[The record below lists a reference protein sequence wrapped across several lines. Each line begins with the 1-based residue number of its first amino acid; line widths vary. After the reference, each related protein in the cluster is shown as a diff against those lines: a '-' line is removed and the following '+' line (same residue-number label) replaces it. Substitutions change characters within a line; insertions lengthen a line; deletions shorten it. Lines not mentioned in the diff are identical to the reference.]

1 MTKFFYK
8 AMIAIA
14 ICTLTSPAS
23 GRSTSLPP
31 TQIQTPCHEIG
42 FAGVQ
47 ACVVTHRYFSGDQ
60 PVAHVTLTTA
70 PSTPLKSRYQSIAL
84 INVYHLR
91 RGLNDY
97 IGVNVDNGKSGLV
110 ADVYANRP
118 TYVWMSTRNG
128 GRSWSNVTTTNMANV
143 LSWP

>member
-1 MTKFFYK
+1 MIEFFYK
-8 AMIAIA
+8 VMIAFA
-14 ICTLTSPAS
+14 IYALASPALA
-23 GRSTSLPP
+23 RPTTLPP
-31 TQIQTPCHEIG
+31 AQIQTPCRELG

-47 ACVVTHRYFSGDQ
+47 ACVVTHKSFSGDQ
-60 PVAHVTLTTA
+60 PVVHVTLTTA
-70 PSTPLKSRYQSIAL
+70 PSAPLKSRYQSIAL

-91 RGLNDY
+91 RGLNDH

-110 ADVYANRP
+110 ADVYNNRP